1 MILRRT
7 ALQFTERQKD
17 RQMVIQ
23 IKLNFFKFGQFF
35 FVLPAII
42 VLCTQNRNITIQY
55 ACSHEHMLLLW
66 RLKWYMLSSFL
77 SSMNLIQNPANFQDI
92 CSHPNMLLHWTLK
105 LHLLVISLFQKKKS
119 DQSALLS
126 TGHNDCT
133 IYSWLALSDGSS
145 FFNSATTVLFLT
157 NKWTWIWTKL
167 HALCVPN
174 GSMDMITY
182 GKFPLIH

>member
-42 VLCTQNRNITIQY
+42 VLCTQNPNITIQY

-105 LHLLVISLFQKKKS
+105 LHLLVISLFQKKIRS
-119 DQSALLS
+119 ECTAFYRAQWLYHLFLISSVRLILVLQLS
-126 TGHNDCT
+126 NDCT
-133 IYSWLALSDGSS
+133 ILD
-145 FFNSATTVLFLT
+145 
-157 NKWTWIWTKL
+157 
-167 HALCVPN
+167 
-174 GSMDMITY
+174 
-182 GKFPLIH
+182 